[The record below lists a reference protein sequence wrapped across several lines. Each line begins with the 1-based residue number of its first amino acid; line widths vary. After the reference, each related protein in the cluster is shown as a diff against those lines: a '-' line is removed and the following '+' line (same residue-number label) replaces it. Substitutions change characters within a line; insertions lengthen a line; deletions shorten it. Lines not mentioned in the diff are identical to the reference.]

1 MTNGLDDK
9 LEQLEEIIGAMQSV
23 LVAYSGG
30 VDSALVALIAHRE
43 LGAGALACIG
53 VSPSYP
59 QRELR
64 DAIELAGRLGFAYR
78 LVDTAGHADEHYSGK
93 NNNPRQFFQTGRFGA
108 APGIA
113 DSGRR
118 RAIAG

>member
-64 DAIELAGRLGFAYR
+64 DAIELAGRVGFAYR
-78 LVDTAGHADEHYSGK
+78 VGGTAGAGEWEHAGKHKKPRSFLQSGGL
-93 NNNPRQFFQTGRFGA
+93 RSALGLA
-108 APGIA
+108 APGR
-113 DSGRR
+113 GRGV
-118 RAIAG
+118 AG